1 VSYCYALFS
10 FLTTT
15 SFLFLPDS
23 SIFRLSKEGIMNIE
37 EIREY
42 CIQKKGVTESFP
54 FNETTLVFKVMN
66 KMFCLLG
73 LDNQR
78 VSLKNDP
85 DKNIELRAQFPAIY
99 EGYHLHKQMWNT
111 IELNGTVPS
120 KLMAQMIDES
130 YDLIVASLTKKLKEE
145 LKNL

>member
-1 VSYCYALFS
+1 
-10 FLTTT
+10 
-15 SFLFLPDS
+15 
-23 SIFRLSKEGIMNIE
+23 MNVE

-73 LDNQR
+73 LDNHR

-85 DKNIELRAQFPAIY
+85 DKNIELRAKFPAIY

>member
-1 VSYCYALFS
+1 
-10 FLTTT
+10 
-15 SFLFLPDS
+15 
-23 SIFRLSKEGIMNIE
+23 MNIE
-37 EIREY
+37 EVREY

-54 FNETTLVFKVMN
+54 FDETTLVFKVMN

-85 DKNIELRAQFPAIY
+85 EKNIQLRAQFPDIY
-99 EGYHLHKQMWNT
+99 EGYHLHKQHWNT
-111 IELNGTVPS
+111 IELKGTVSS
-120 KLMAQMIDES
+120 KLMCEMIDES